1 MRLSAAIYTMCTR
14 EEKKQLPLSFLV
26 KSIGFKKLKDQ
37 LRMMFVIK
45 RKGKLPKLDKLRK
58 WWPRVLFYFIFRYSF
73 IFQSFKWLFWPH
85 YGKYSGPF
93 PCRKHTFLIWWATY
107 TTEVFQFVSCRKRDL
122 WTNANWC
129 SMIKFT
135 SGESHVKYDFLIV
148 IKLE

>member
-14 EEKKQLPLSFLV
+14 EEKKQLRLSFLV
-26 KSIGFKKLKDQ
+26 KSIGFKRLKDQ
-37 LRMMFVIK
+37 SRMMFVIK
-45 RKGKLPKLDKLRK
+45 RKGKLPKLDKC
-58 WWPRVLFYFIFRYSF
+58 YFILFLDFFF
-73 IFQSFKWLFWPH
+73 IFQSFKGLFWPH

-107 TTEVFQFVSCRKRDL
+107 TTEVFQSVSCRKRDL